1 MGTGRGSARSR
12 RIVTGHLLLGDG
24 VQVSHRG
31 RLAVERRLGHG
42 RRLGIGRRLGNS
54 LKWRESRRLRV
65 LLLQG
70 ERMEISLRC
79 GLQGGRWGLEGV
91 DRRRVRVGLGLR
103 RLLYVDLRRLVERV
117 VLQLR
122 GSGSVLTEA
131 AGLSRTVDL
140 TQRVQGL
147 ALGVLQQVRLA
158 LRDGQEERH
167 NYCQHITMLRRLWK
181 FVKSV
186 ASLIF
191 KGPLCKI

>member
-1 MGTGRGSARSR
+1 MCR
-12 RIVTGHLLLGDG
+12 RCW
-24 VQVSHRG
+24 
-31 RLAVERRLGHG
+31 LAMEGCLGHG

-54 LKWRESRRLRV
+54 LKRRESRRLRV
-65 LLLQG
+65 LLLG

-79 GLQGGRWGLEGV
+79 GLRRGRRGLEGV

-103 RLLYVDLRRLVERV
+103 RLLYVDLLRLVERV

-147 ALGVLQQVRLA
+147 ALCVLQQVRLA
-158 LRDGQEERH
+158 LRDRQEEGH
-167 NYCQHITMLRRLWK
+167 NFCQHIR
-181 FVKSV
+181 VY
-186 ASLIF
+186 
-191 KGPLCKI
+191 GN